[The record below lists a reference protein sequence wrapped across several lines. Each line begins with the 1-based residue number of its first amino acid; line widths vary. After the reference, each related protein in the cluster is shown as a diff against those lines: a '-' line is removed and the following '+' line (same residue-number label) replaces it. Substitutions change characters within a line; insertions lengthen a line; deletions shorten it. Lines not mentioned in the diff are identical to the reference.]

1 MDYNTRPWMSPHYGP
16 LLNPLPQPSNGIPSS
31 QVLNKTP
38 DPAPIFPNLDIASQA
53 GAVLANDTQGVSPLE
68 PGIGAELGNKNS
80 KVTNFY
86 EFYGKI
92 ENSIYNFLI

>member
-1 MDYNTRPWMSPHYGP
+1 MSPHYGP

-38 DPAPIFPNLDIASQA
+38 DPAPIFPNLDIA

-68 PGIGAELGNKNS
+68 LGNKNY

>member
-1 MDYNTRPWMSPHYGP
+1 MDCNTRPWMIPHYGP
-16 LLNPLPQPSNGIPSS
+16 LLNPLPQQSNGIPSS
-31 QVLNKTP
+31 QVLKTP

-53 GAVLANDTQGVSPLE
+53 GAVLANDTQGVSPVE
-68 PGIGAELGNKNS
+68 SGIGSELGNKNS

-92 ENSIYNFLI
+92 EIPFSIF